1 MPGKASKLP
10 KGLFSSGFLV
20 IAGMGSP
27 ALAQRVKLKGGEMEF
42 LVSRLDANTETVDL
56 TPLESGF
63 GVARNIHLTD
73 IVDALTGNAFTT
85 SSVKNPL

>member
-1 MPGKASKLP
+1 
-10 KGLFSSGFLV
+10 
-20 IAGMGSP
+20 
-27 ALAQRVKLKGGEMEF
+27 MEF
-42 LVSRLDANTETVDL
+42 LVSSLDANTETVDL